1 MSKTIALTALT
12 ALLFFAL
19 IATLGVNIFVCIYEY
34 RQGTKLGS
42 AILIADSL
50 HTRSDVYVSLSVL
63 LTLLGIKYGL
73 PPIIDP
79 IASLVVVGFIIKAA
93 LQIIRSTSDVLV
105 DAAVADSDTIRDI
118 TLGFPEVRG
127 VHDIRSRGTERD
139 LYIDMHVLLEPEM
152 GIAASHD
159 LCHAVEQKICQE
171 LKVRAR
177 VMIHIEPYKP
187 MKSANLKLS
196 I

>member
-1 MSKTIALTALT
+1 M
-12 ALLFFAL
+12 
-19 IATLGVNIFVCIYEY
+19 
-34 RQGTKLGS
+34 
-42 AILIADSL
+42 
-50 HTRSDVYVSLSVL
+50 
-63 LTLLGIKYGL
+63 
-73 PPIIDP
+73 
-79 IASLVVVGFIIKAA
+79 VVGFIIKAA
-93 LQIIRSTSDVLV
+93 LQIIRSTSEVLV